1 MERLQGLSSKQVEE
15 RVRKGFVNTTQKG
28 TERNEKQIIRDNLF
42 TYFNFL
48 NLGLFLLVVLTGKI
62 RNGLFIGTVIFNT
75 CVGIFQEIRSYRQLK
90 KMKILVA
97 SKVEVMRDG
106 KWIKETVD
114 HLVLDDLIRV
124 HTGMQVPA
132 DCVIEQGWIEVDESM
147 LTGEADR
154 IIHHEKE
161 EIYCGTAVTSS
172 SCLARIIR
180 VGKQC
185 ATAKIIE
192 DAGRLSRARSVLQ
205 ESLDWMIRIISYV
218 IIPFLILLFVV
229 HVYRLGMSWQD
240 GILKTT
246 AAVIGMIPEGLVMLT
261 SVALAVSAMRLS
273 RRKVLVQ
280 DLFSIESLARVD
292 TICLDKTGTLTKG
305 TMSVRDVIQLDAS
318 FPLKEWM
325 SSYLHGSMDPNAT
338 QKALLA
344 FYGDAC
350 IYHKT
355 DELPF
360 SSQRK
365 YAAASFKTGSLYVGA
380 YQFVFPDGYELI
392 AQKLEKHM
400 HDGDRAIV
408 AAYTDECTFKKDGLP
423 EDLRPVGIFL
433 ISDDLRTN
441 VQNIMHYLYR
451 QDVDV
456 RIISGDDPKT
466 VSALAAKA
474 GVLHAE
480 NYVDLSKTD
489 LDEEEL
495 VERYTV
501 FGRVLP
507 DQKKKLVQALQ
518 KKGHTVA
525 MTGDGVNDVPALKCA
540 DVSIAMASGT
550 DAAKDSS
557 NVVLLEDDFGVI
569 PDIVNEGRRVI
580 NNISRASS
588 MYLVK
593 TCFSVLLSL
602 FVIVVGQPYPFLPIH
617 LTLISALGVGIPTFL
632 LQMEPSFERVQKHF
646 FFHAFMKALP
656 SSITVFICAMIAV
669 GIRNWFQFG
678 DEMFNGIFV
687 LVTSVVYLVTL
698 WRVYHPVT
706 KLRVM
711 VIGLMGG
718 GYVLACLFG
727 GDVLYLS
734 YSTQTLLYVC
744 MLIAGMPVILYIA
757 DRICVMVQ
765 KHIGKEWHVNTGRS

>member
-1 MERLQGLSSKQVEE
+1 MEKLHGLTAAQVQERIEQGL
-15 RVRKGFVNTTQKG
+15 VNTTYKG
-28 TERNEKQIIRDNLF
+28 AERNEKQIIRDNLF

-48 NLGLFLLVVLTGKI
+48 NLALFLLVVLTGKI
-62 RNGLFIGTVIFNT
+62 RNGLFIGTVVFNT

-97 SKVEVMRDG
+97 SRVEVMRDG
-106 KWIKETVD
+106 VWVAETAD
-114 HLVLDDLIRV
+114 MLVRDDLIRV

-132 DCVIEQGWIEVDESM
+132 DCVIEDGWIEVDESM

-154 IIHHEKE
+154 IIRKE
-161 EIYCGTAVTSS
+161 GEQIYCGTTVTSS
-172 SCLARIIR
+172 SCLARIIK

-185 ATAKIIE
+185 TTARIIE

-205 ESLDWMIRIISYV
+205 ESLDKMIRIISYV
-218 IIPFLILLFVV
+218 IIPFLILLFAV
-229 HVYRLGMSWQD
+229 HVYRLDMSWQD

-273 RRKVLVQ
+273 KRRVLVQ

-292 TICLDKTGTLTKG
+292 TICLDKTGTLTAG
-305 TMSVRDVIQLDAS
+305 SMSVRKVIQLDPD
-318 FPLKEWM
+318 FPVNDWM

-338 QKALLA
+338 QKALIN
-344 FYGDAC
+344 FFGDKNVFS
-350 IYHKT
+350 KT

-365 YAAASFKTGSLYVGA
+365 YAAASFDRGSLYVGA
-380 YQFVFPDGYELI
+380 YQFLFSGGSTLI
-392 AQKLEKHM
+392 DPVLKKHM
-400 HDGDRAIV
+400 YTGDRAIV
-408 AAYTDECTFKKDGLP
+408 AAYSSECTLKKDTLP
-423 EDLRPVGIFL
+423 DDLMPVAVFL
-433 ISDDLRTN
+433 ISDDLRSN
-441 VQNIMHYLYR
+441 VQSIMQYLYQ

-456 RIISGDDPKT
+456 RIISGDDPTT
-466 VSALAAKA
+466 VSALAQKA
-474 GVLHAE
+474 GVLHADAC
-480 NYVDLSKTD
+480 VDLSTTD
-489 LDEEEL
+489 LDYDEL
-495 VERYTV
+495 TEKYTV

-550 DAAKDSS
+550 DAARDSS
-557 NVVLLEDDFGVI
+557 NVVLLDDDFDVI

-593 TCFSVLLSL
+593 TCFSVFLSL
-602 FVIVVGQPYPFLPIH
+602 FVIIVGQPYPFLPIH

-632 LQMEPSFERVQKHF
+632 LQMEPSFERVRDHF
-646 FFHAFMKALP
+646 FLESLWKALP
-656 SSITVFICAMIAV
+656 SSVTVFICAMVTIAV
-669 GIRNWFQFG
+669 RNRYGLG

-687 LVTSVVYLVTL
+687 LITSAVYLVTL
-698 WRVYHPVT
+698 WRVYQPAT
-706 KLRVM
+706 PFRLI
-711 VIGLMGG
+711 VIGVMGI
-718 GYVLACLFG
+718 GYIMACTFG
-727 GDVLYLS
+727 KQVLYLA
-734 YSTQTLLYVC
+734 YSSHTVTGACLG
-744 MLIAGMPVILYIA
+744 IAGIPIILYIA
-757 DRICVMVQ
+757 DRICARIR
-765 KHIGKEWHVNTGRS
+765 KRTGKE

>member
-1 MERLQGLSSKQVEE
+1 MEKLHGLTAAQVQERIEQGL
-15 RVRKGFVNTTQKG
+15 VNTTYKG
-28 TERNEKQIIRDNLF
+28 AERNEKQIIRDNLF

-48 NLGLFLLVVLTGKI
+48 NLALFLLVVLTGKI
-62 RNGLFIGTVIFNT
+62 RNGLFIGTVVFNT

-97 SKVEVMRDG
+97 SRVEVMRDSV
-106 KWIKETVD
+106 WVAETAD
-114 HLVLDDLIRV
+114 MLVRDDLIRV

-132 DCVIEQGWIEVDESM
+132 DCVIEDGWIEVDESM

-154 IIHHEKE
+154 IIRKE
-161 EIYCGTAVTSS
+161 GEQIYCGTAVTSS
-172 SCLARIIR
+172 SCLARIIK

-185 ATAKIIE
+185 TTARIIE

-205 ESLDWMIRIISYV
+205 ESLDKMIRIISYV
-218 IIPFLILLFVV
+218 IIPFLILLFAV
-229 HVYRLGMSWQD
+229 HVYRLDMSWQD

-273 RRKVLVQ
+273 KRRVLVQ

-292 TICLDKTGTLTKG
+292 TICLDKTGTLTAG
-305 TMSVRDVIQLDAS
+305 SMSVRKVVQLDPN
-318 FPLKEWM
+318 FPVNDWM

-338 QKALLA
+338 QKALIN
-344 FYGDAC
+344 FFGDKNVFS
-350 IYHKT
+350 KT

-365 YAAASFKTGSLYVGA
+365 YAAASFDRGSLYVGA
-380 YQFVFPDGYELI
+380 YQFLFSGGSTLI
-392 AQKLEKHM
+392 DPVLKKHM
-400 HDGDRAIV
+400 YTGNRAIV
-408 AAYTDECTFKKDGLP
+408 AAYSSECTLKKDTLP
-423 EDLRPVGIFL
+423 DDLMPVAVFL
-433 ISDDLRTN
+433 ISDDLRSN
-441 VQNIMHYLYR
+441 VQSIMQYLYQ

-456 RIISGDDPKT
+456 RIISGDDPTT
-466 VSALAAKA
+466 VSALAQKA
-474 GVLHAE
+474 GVLHADAC
-480 NYVDLSKTD
+480 VDLSTTD
-489 LDEEEL
+489 LDYDEL
-495 VERYTV
+495 TEKYTV

-550 DAAKDSS
+550 DAARDSS
-557 NVVLLEDDFGVI
+557 NVVLLDDDFGVI

-593 TCFSVLLSL
+593 TCFSVFLSL
-602 FVIVVGQPYPFLPIH
+602 FVIIVGQPYPFVPIH

-632 LQMEPSFERVQKHF
+632 LQMEPSFEKVRDHF
-646 FFHAFMKALP
+646 FLESLWKALP
-656 SSITVFICAMIAV
+656 SSVTVFICAMITIAV
-669 GIRNWFQFG
+669 RNRYDLD

-687 LVTSVVYLVTL
+687 LITSAVYLVTL
-698 WRVYHPVT
+698 WRVYQPAT
-706 KLRVM
+706 PFRLI
-711 VIGLMGG
+711 VIGVMGI
-718 GYVLACLFG
+718 GYIMACTFG
-727 GDVLYLS
+727 KQVLYLA
-734 YSTQTLLYVC
+734 YSSHTVTGVC
-744 MLIAGMPVILYIA
+744 LGIAGIPIILYIA
-757 DRICVMVQ
+757 DRICARIR
-765 KHIGKEWHVNTGRS
+765 KHTGKE

>member
-1 MERLQGLSSKQVEE
+1 MERLQGLNSGQVEE
-15 RVRKGFVNTTQKG
+15 RVRQGLVNVSRKGV
-28 TERNEKQIIRDNLF
+28 ERNEKQIICDNLF

-48 NLGLFLLVVLTGKI
+48 NLALFLLVVLTGKI

-75 CVGIFQEIRSYRQLK
+75 CVGILQEIRSYRQLK

-106 KWIKETVD
+106 KWIKEAAD
-114 HLVLDDLIRV
+114 QLVMDDLIRV

-132 DCVIEQGWIEVDESM
+132 DCVIEDGWIEVDESM

-154 IIHHEKE
+154 IIHQKGE

-172 SCLARIIR
+172 SCLARIVR

-205 ESLDWMIRIISYV
+205 ESLDRMIRIISYV
-218 IIPFLILLFVV
+218 IIPFLVLLFII

-273 RRKVLVQ
+273 NRKVLVQ

-305 TMSVRDVIQLDAS
+305 TMSVREVIQLDAS
-318 FPLKEWM
+318 FPLTEWM
-325 SSYLHGSMDPNAT
+325 SSYLSESKDPNAT
-338 QKALLA
+338 QKALMDY
-344 FYGDAC
+344 FGSNC
-350 IYHKT
+350 TVVKT

-365 YAAASFKTGSLYVGA
+365 YAAASFETGSLYVGA
-380 YQFVFPDGYELI
+380 YQFVFPDGNGLI
-392 AQKLEKHM
+392 EQKLTAHM
-400 HDGDRAIV
+400 HEGDRAIV
-408 AAYTDECTFKKDGLP
+408 AAYSSFCTLKKDGLP
-423 EDLRPVGIFL
+423 EDLKPVGLFL
-433 ISDDLRTN
+433 ISDDLRSN
-441 VQNIMHYLYR
+441 VQIIMQYLQQ

-480 NYVDLSKTD
+480 NRVDLSKTE
-489 LDEEEL
+489 LDYEEL

-550 DAAKDSS
+550 DAARDSS
-557 NVVLLEDDFGVI
+557 NVVLLNDDFGVI

-602 FVIVVGQPYPFLPIH
+602 TVIVVGQPYPFLPIH

-632 LQMEPSFERVQKHF
+632 LQMEPSFERVREHF

-656 SSITVFICAMIAV
+656 SSVTVFVLAMISIV
-669 GIRNWFQFG
+669 LRNFTGLMDEQF
-678 DEMFNGIFV
+678 NSIFV
-687 LVTSVVYLVTL
+687 SVTSVVYLITL
-698 WRVYHPVT
+698 WRVYHPAT
-706 KLRVM
+706 KLRIT
-711 VIGLMGG
+711 VIGMMGV
-718 GYVLACLFG
+718 GYVAACIFGKEILYLAYSMKT
-727 GDVLYLS
+727 VLYMCL
-734 YSTQTLLYVC
+734 
-744 MLIAGMPVILYIA
+744 LIAGTPLILYIA
-757 DRICVMVQ
+757 DRICVMLQ
-765 KHIGKEWHVNTGRS
+765 KHIGKE

>member
-1 MERLQGLSSKQVEE
+1 MEKLHGLTAAQVQERIEQGL
-15 RVRKGFVNTTQKG
+15 VNTTYKG
-28 TERNEKQIIRDNLF
+28 AERNEKQIIRDNLF

-48 NLGLFLLVVLTGKI
+48 NLALFLLVVLTGKI
-62 RNGLFIGTVIFNT
+62 RNGLFIGTVVFNT

-97 SKVEVMRDG
+97 SRVEVMRDG
-106 KWIKETVD
+106 VWVAETAD
-114 HLVLDDLIRV
+114 MLVRDDLIRV

-132 DCVIEQGWIEVDESM
+132 DCVIEDGWIEVDESM

-154 IIHHEKE
+154 IIRKE
-161 EIYCGTAVTSS
+161 GEQIYCGTAVTSS
-172 SCLARIIR
+172 SCLARIIK

-185 ATAKIIE
+185 TTARIIE

-205 ESLDWMIRIISYV
+205 ESLDKMIRIISYV
-218 IIPFLILLFVV
+218 IIPFLILLFAV
-229 HVYRLGMSWQD
+229 HVYILDMSWQD

-273 RRKVLVQ
+273 KRRVLVQ

-292 TICLDKTGTLTKG
+292 TICLDKTGTLTAG
-305 TMSVRDVIQLDAS
+305 SMSVRKVVQLDPD
-318 FPLKEWM
+318 FPVNDWM

-338 QKALLA
+338 QKALIN
-344 FYGDAC
+344 FFGDKNVFS
-350 IYHKT
+350 KT

-365 YAAASFKTGSLYVGA
+365 YAAASFDRGSLYVGA
-380 YQFVFPDGYELI
+380 YQFLFSGGSTLI
-392 AQKLEKHM
+392 DPVLKKHM
-400 HDGDRAIV
+400 YTGDRAIV
-408 AAYTDECTFKKDGLP
+408 AAYSSECTLKKDTLP
-423 EDLRPVGIFL
+423 DDLMPVAVFL
-433 ISDDLRTN
+433 ISDDLRSN
-441 VQNIMHYLYR
+441 VQSIMQYLYQ

-456 RIISGDDPKT
+456 RIISGDDPTT
-466 VSALAAKA
+466 VSALAQKA
-474 GVLHAE
+474 GVLHADAC
-480 NYVDLSKTD
+480 VDLSTMD
-489 LDEEEL
+489 LDYDEL
-495 VERYTV
+495 TEKYTV

-550 DAAKDSS
+550 DAARDSS
-557 NVVLLEDDFGVI
+557 NVVLLDDDFGVI

-593 TCFSVLLSL
+593 TCFSVFLSL
-602 FVIVVGQPYPFLPIH
+602 FVIIVGQPYPFVPIH

-632 LQMEPSFERVQKHF
+632 LQMEPSFERVRDHF
-646 FFHAFMKALP
+646 FLESLWKALP
-656 SSITVFICAMIAV
+656 SSVTVFICAMVTIAV
-669 GIRNWFQFG
+669 RNRYDLD

-687 LVTSVVYLVTL
+687 LITSAVYLVTL
-698 WRVYHPVT
+698 WRVYQPAT
-706 KLRVM
+706 PFRLI
-711 VIGLMGG
+711 VIGVMGI
-718 GYVLACLFG
+718 GYIMACTFG
-727 GDVLYLS
+727 KQVLYLD
-734 YSTQTLLYVC
+734 YSSHTVTGVC
-744 MLIAGMPVILYIA
+744 LGIAGIPIILYIA
-757 DRICVMVQ
+757 DRICARIR
-765 KHIGKEWHVNTGRS
+765 KHTGKE